1 MIGQE
6 QFDFTHVPD
15 EELYNPARV
24 FWQGKDAENAAW
36 KAEMARRKEVKRL
49 EQERI
54 VKERAARLHAIKN
67 VIPYSEALATEICGR
82 ISDGEL
88 LLSICKEEN
97 TPTVRRVNEWLKD
110 HSDFAQLYENA
121 IRDRLIIFEEQTIE
135 ISDSMQN
142 DFKTIVKNGKERRV
156 VDPEVIARAKL
167 RVDSRHKYLK
177 AYKPERWGEQ
187 STLNVNNT
195 SDPVADMPLDELE
208 KKIAELEHKDRVVN
222 EDRRS
227 QAA

>member
-1 MIGQE
+1 MIAQE

-15 EELYNPARV
+15 EELYNPDRV
-24 FWQGKDAENAAW
+24 FWQGKEAENAAW
-36 KAEMARRKEVKRL
+36 KAEMARRKEAKRL
-49 EQERI
+49 EQEGI
-54 VKERAARLHAIKN
+54 AKQRAARLHAIKN
-67 VIPYSEALATEICGR
+67 SIPYSELLAAELCGR

-121 IRDRLIIFEEQTIE
+121 IRDRLVIFEEQTIE
-135 ISDSMQN
+135 ISDAMQN
-142 DFKTIVKNGKERRV
+142 DFRTIVKNGKERRV

-195 SDPVADMPLDELE
+195 SDPVADMPLSELE
-208 KKIAELEHKDRVVN
+208 AKIAELEHKSNVVK
-222 EDRRS
+222 
-227 QAA
+227 AA